1 MSVRRDTRF
10 GTWFYRKWVRSTDGC
25 KVRIFGTPKAEGLP
39 ETRAGAEEAERRAIT
54 RVLETGEP
62 KKLVTNKEV
71 PTVREFHTVFL
82 DASRIKNKPSSVESK
97 EVILRMHILPRL
109 GDLRLDRVTYAVI
122 EDFKIALSKTPIHN
136 VEKAYGVRK
145 AQMKGKATDAKGKPL
160 DAKPVRYLSAKTI
173 NNVLTVLRR
182 MLVVA
187 RKRGLIETVPDVEW
201 LKNEKPEFDF
211 FTFDEAKRL
220 VAAADGE
227 WRTMIL
233 VALRTGMRIGE
244 LLALQ
249 WQDVDLVAGRITVR
263 RNVVWGHLGTPKSDK
278 SREIPLSNA
287 AQKALK
293 DHRHLRGALVFC
305 DAGGHM
311 LTDGEVRHP
320 LWRAC
325 KRAGLRPI
333 TWHVCRHSF
342 ASHLVM
348 RGAPIKA
355 VQELLGHSAI
365 LMTMRYAHLAPE
377 VARETVQLLDLEGPV
392 VIGQSLGRAAANT
405 G

>member
-1 MSVRRDTRF
+1 VPTNAD
-10 GTWFYRKWVRSTDGC
+10 
-25 KVRIFGTPKAEGLP
+25 E
-39 ETRAGAEEAERRAIT
+39 AGAEHDPTNPETFPQASLPQGTEERPLPDYDGRPEERPSFSDGALWVP
-54 RVLETGEP
+54 RVAFFPLYLVSEFVVRRPLGV
-62 KKLVTNKEV
+62 LVTAAEQG
-71 PTVREFHTVFL
+71 HWL
-82 DASRIKNKPSSVESK
+82 DV
-97 EVILRMHILPRL
+97 
-109 GDLRLDRVTYAVI
+109 
-122 EDFKIALSKTPIHN
+122 LS
-136 VEKAYGVRK
+136 
-145 AQMKGKATDAKGKPL
+145 
-160 DAKPVRYLSAKTI
+160 
-173 NNVLTVLRR
+173 
-182 MLVVA
+182 
-187 RKRGLIETVPDVEW
+187 
-201 LKNEKPEFDF
+201 DF

-249 WQDVDLVAGRITVR
+249 WQDGDLVAGRITVR
-263 RNVVWGHLGTPKSDK
+263 RNVVWGHLGTPKSGK
-278 SREIPLSNA
+278 SREIPLSND

-311 LTDGEVRHP
+311 LTEGEVRHP
-320 LWRAC
+320 MWRAC
-325 KRAGLRPI
+325 KRAGLRLI

-355 VQELLGHSAI
+355 VQELLGHSSI

-377 VARETVQLLDLEGPV
+377 VARDAVQLLDLD
-392 VIGQSLGRAAANT
+392 GQSLGRAAAKT
-405 G
+405 A